1 MLKDKIVKLLYV
13 EVVLQTKWKIKRT
26 SNFLGETSAE
36 DNKKGK
42 NGKGNIR
49 WLIKSNWFLPYMG
62 SHDGSRQGQ

>member
-36 DNKKGK
+36 QTTKKEK
-42 NGKGNIR
+42 MEKE
-49 WLIKSNWFLPYMG
+49 L
-62 SHDGSRQGQ
+62 

>member
-26 SNFLGETSAE
+26 SNFLGETNAE

-49 WLIKSNWFLPYMG
+49 WLIKSN
-62 SHDGSRQGQ
+62 